1 CPITNEEDE
10 QTHSSDDQDE
20 PLIVATVPPLV
31 QDSSN
36 YRVRQDI
43 YDDETGDDQQSNS
56 SSLDYSPIPE
66 SEPALPVQSPIKS
79 TITIT
84 PKSNQ
89 FFNESGNETIHET
102 SVDIPTM
109 ATKRSTCLLSGENIQ
124 ETSVTIEESIPERTK
139 ATKNLNSYKTS
150 EASNSSCA
158 ISIDQN
164 QTNDTTSQT
173 ASPSL
178 STNDDATRKPT
189 TSTDAIV
196 STNKQSQNINDQSK

>member
-79 TITIT
+79 TI
-84 PKSNQ
+84 
-89 FFNESGNETIHET
+89 
-102 SVDIPTM
+102 
-109 ATKRSTCLLSGENIQ
+109 
-124 ETSVTIEESIPERTK
+124 
-139 ATKNLNSYKTS
+139 
-150 EASNSSCA
+150 
-158 ISIDQN
+158 
-164 QTNDTTSQT
+164 
-173 ASPSL
+173 
-178 STNDDATRKPT
+178 
-189 TSTDAIV
+189 
-196 STNKQSQNINDQSK
+196 